1 MFNSQWSCAEL
12 CLIVFHVRSVKG
24 LMQLDTSRRLSP
36 SLATRSLVQSVN
48 LEKERIQTSWKLY
61 CQYLSVINHQLLSVV
76 QGGLR
81 NRVCGCCPSCE
92 DSRTRCRNYFVILM
106 RCSSTLSGS
115 GAEKWA
121 RDSIITLTAAL
132 LFCWNSAQQQFWW
145 PNTTAIATVMLWTR
159 HVNVVKPFR
168 TKLWRLR

>member
-1 MFNSQWSCAEL
+1 MFNSQWFCVEL

-24 LMQLDTSRRLSP
+24 LMQLDTCRRLSP

-48 LEKERIQTSWKLY
+48 LEKERIQASWKLY
-61 CQYLSVINHQLLSVV
+61 CQYLSVINCYRLSKEALETGVAV
-76 QGGLR
+76 AAHPARIPEQGAGTTSWFWWDARPLCPD
-81 NRVCGCCPSCE
+81 RVPK
-92 DSRTRCRNYFVILM
+92 
-106 RCSSTLSGS
+106 
-115 GAEKWA
+115 KWT

-168 TKLWRLR
+168 AKMWRLR